1 MLERQGARYTS
12 DHEYFFYQK
21 YGQSAIPSQLEGQGQ
36 RSRPSSRNQTERPN
50 SRQGQGEQ
58 LPAGNYGNYQ
68 DPPLSGARHV
78 SDSNVAKF
86 SNVYRPA
93 SRGTSSSSMETN
105 IHNPSYQHNYVK
117 NSVVNPV
124 QPFDR
129 LPNHPLN
136 NQRGTP
142 VQDHERI
149 SNYRNI
155 AGGQGQN
162 NSNYQVVNRNTPTNF
177 TPLERRSIANNYPYR
192 QDLDP
197 PPSSG
202 SYGNSVY
209 GYRDPVF
216 TSMAGKR
223 PVQTLQQQQQQPN
236 SAKV

>member
-21 YGQSAIPSQLEGQGQ
+21 LAKCNTLVNWKGQGQ

-105 IHNPSYQHNYVK
+105 VHNPSYQHNYVK

-136 NQRGTP
+136 NQR
-142 VQDHERI
+142 V
-149 SNYRNI
+149 
-155 AGGQGQN
+155 
-162 NSNYQVVNRNTPTNF
+162 
-177 TPLERRSIANNYPYR
+177 PLFKTTR
-192 QDLDP
+192 
-197 PPSSG
+197 G
-202 SYGNSVY
+202 SQ
-209 GYRDPVF
+209 
-216 TSMAGKR
+216 TIE
-223 PVQTLQQQQQQPN
+223 TLQVGRVRITRTT
-236 SAKV
+236 KL